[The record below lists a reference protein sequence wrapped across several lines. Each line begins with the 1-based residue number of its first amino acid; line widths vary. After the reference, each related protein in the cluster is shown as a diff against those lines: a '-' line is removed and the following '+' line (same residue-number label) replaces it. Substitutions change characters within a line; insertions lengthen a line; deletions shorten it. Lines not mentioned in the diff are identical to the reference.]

1 VRPAGAP
8 TRGANEEV
16 IAMATIARF
25 GSVIFTG
32 DKERLAQFYEAVTG
46 LKVSSQD
53 DDVTV
58 LAAESFELVIHAL
71 RGESVSQ
78 AALPG
83 REAYVKP
90 FFPVKSLSETRK
102 LAAAFGGQLSPASE
116 EWKARGFKACEAI
129 DPDGNPIQFREV
141 TPQHSATADGAAGE
155 RHGVGL
161 T

>member
-1 VRPAGAP
+1 
-8 TRGANEEV
+8 
-16 IAMATIARF
+16 MATTARL

-32 DKERLAQFYEAVTG
+32 DTERLAQFYEAVTG
-46 LKVSSQD
+46 LKVSFQD

-90 FFPVKSLSETRK
+90 FFPVQSLSETRT
-102 LAAAFGGQLSPASE
+102 LAAAFGGQVRPAGE
-116 EWKARGFKACEAI
+116 EWEARGFRACEAI
-129 DPDGNPIQFREV
+129 DPDGNPIQFRELA
-141 TPQHSATADGAAGE
+141 PERAFGGDGG
-155 RHGVGL
+155 RRV
-161 T
+161 